1 MELRVATETTVLIT
15 VTGPDK
21 PGVTSVLLAALSRHG
36 VSLLDV
42 EQVVIR
48 GRLTLGVL
56 VTAPGDPEDLQ
67 DQLEDAMATV
77 GMDVDVEIGANSV
90 SGAPLSTHAVVVLG
104 SPVTAR
110 AFSAIARTLASQDVN
125 IDSIRRI
132 ADYPVTGLEL
142 MVTAPA
148 SATTGLDL
156 SAGAEATERA
166 AAAAD
171 PSVAVSD
178 GDTRGASVVTQ
189 AAASG
194 PDPSVAVS
202 DGKPAPDPSVAET
215 RLRTALA
222 EIAAKENVDVA
233 VERAGLARRAKRLIV
248 FDVDSTL
255 IQGEVIE
262 MLAAHAGVEEQVR
275 RVTEAA
281 MRGEIDFAESL
292 RQRVATLAG
301 LDEAV
306 IDQVAER
313 IELTAG
319 ARTTIRT
326 LRRLGFRCGVVS
338 GGFRQV
344 IEPLAHELE
353 LDFVQANTLEVV
365 EGKLTG
371 KVIGDIVDRPG
382 KAVALRRFA
391 AEAGVPMEQ
400 TVAVGDGA
408 NDIDMLNAAGLGVAF
423 QAKPALR
430 EVADTALS
438 HPFLDTVLFI
448 LGVTRDEVE
457 AADARDGVLRRVPL
471 S

>member
-1 MELRVATETTVLIT
+1 MSRETELRLSASETTVLIT

-21 PGVTSVLLAALSRHG
+21 PGVTSVLLTALSRNG

-56 VTAPGDPEDLQ
+56 VTCPADPENLQ
-67 DQLEDAMATV
+67 DQLEDAMASI
-77 GMDVDVEIGANSV
+77 GMQVDVEIGANSV
-90 SGAPLSTHAVVVLG
+90 GGARLSTHAVVVLG
-104 SPVTAR
+104 IPVTAR
-110 AFSAIARTLASQDVN
+110 AFSAIARKLAKQNVN
-125 IDSIRRI
+125 IDSIRGI

-148 SATTGLDL
+148 DTT
-156 SAGAEATERA
+156 S
-166 AAAAD
+166 
-171 PSVAVSD
+171 
-178 GDTRGASVVTQ
+178 
-189 AAASG
+189 
-194 PDPSVAVS
+194 
-202 DGKPAPDPSVAET
+202 ET

-222 EIAAKENVDVA
+222 TVAVKENVDVA

-262 MLAAHAGVEEQVR
+262 MLAAHAGVEDEVR
-275 RVTEAA
+275 KVTEAA

-292 RQRVATLAG
+292 RQRVATLGG
-301 LDEAV
+301 LDESV
-306 IDQVAER
+306 IDEVAET
-313 IELTAG
+313 IELTPG

-344 IEPLAHELE
+344 IEPLAHDLE
-353 LDFVQANTLEVV
+353 LDFVQANTLEVAG
-365 EGKLTG
+365 GKLTG
-371 KVIGDIVDRPG
+371 KVIGEIVDRPG

-408 NDIDMLNAAGLGVAF
+408 NDIDMLNAAGLGIAF
-423 QAKPALR
+423 NAKPALR
-430 EVADTALS
+430 EVADAALS
-438 HPFLDTVLFI
+438 HPYLDALLFI

-457 AADARDGVLRRVPL
+457 AADARDGLLRRVPL
-471 S
+471 N

>member
-1 MELRVATETTVLIT
+1 MSTSETTVLIT

-21 PGVTSVLLAALSRHG
+21 PGVTSVLLTALSRNG

-56 VTAPGDPEDLQ
+56 VTCPSDPEGLQ

-77 GMDVDVEIGANSV
+77 GMQVDVEIGANSV
-90 SGAPLSTHAVVVLG
+90 AGARVSTHAVVVLG
-104 SPVTAR
+104 NPVTAR
-110 AFSAIARTLASQDVN
+110 AFSAIARKLAEQDVN
-125 IDSIRRI
+125 IDSIRGI

-142 MVTAPA
+142 MVTAPG
-148 SATTGLDL
+148 T
-156 SAGAEATERA
+156 EA
-166 AAAAD
+166 
-171 PSVAVSD
+171 
-178 GDTRGASVVTQ
+178 
-189 AAASG
+189 
-194 PDPSVAVS
+194 
-202 DGKPAPDPSVAET
+202 AET
-215 RLRTALA
+215 RLRTALSV
-222 EIAAKENVDVA
+222 IAAKENIDVA

-262 MLAAHAGVEEQVR
+262 MLAAHAGVEDEVR

-281 MRGEIDFAESL
+281 MRGELDFAESL

-306 IDQVAER
+306 IEEVAEA

-365 EGKLTG
+365 DGRLTG
-371 KVIGDIVDRPG
+371 KVIGEIVDRPA

-391 AEAGVPMEQ
+391 AETGVPMDQ

-408 NDIDMLNAAGLGVAF
+408 NDIDMLNAAGLGIAF
-423 QAKPALR
+423 NAKPALR
-430 EVADTALS
+430 EVADAALS
-438 HPFLDTVLFI
+438 HPFLDAVLFI

-457 AADARDGVLRRVPL
+457 AADARDGLVSRVPL
-471 S
+471 A